1 MRQVAGLAA
10 VRAAAEMVGVVG
22 AKMEAPPVEA
32 ARVIAEEETAQAG
45 AARVLAV
52 VGSEQAER
60 VRVLYCCWWRR

>member
-22 AKMEAPPVEA
+22 AKMEAPPVGV
-32 ARVIAEEETAQAG
+32 ARVMAEEETAQAG

-52 VGSEQAER
+52 ETAQVGAA
-60 VRVLYCCWWRR
+60 RVLVVE